1 MRKIFPL
8 SFITASFFVAAQ
20 VLAHQGATGIV
31 KERMDA
37 FKASQTHLKSAV
49 KAAKADNFDETQK
62 LARLLADWGTKMPD
76 FFPAGSDIMPSEA
89 APTIWSDM
97 EGFKRAATQFA
108 DAANQLAAAS
118 AARNKEAVF
127 ASIKQGRCQLQI
139 LSPRLS
145 PKIGL
150 KIIPAWQGS
159 GQFYPRHRL
168 SASGFPA
175 RRGIVLARR

>member
-8 SFITASFFVAAQ
+8 SFLAASFFVAAQ

-76 FFPAGSDIMPSEA
+76 FFPVAVISCHLKPRRLFGQTWWDLNAPQHSLQMPLIS
-89 APTIWSDM
+89 
-97 EGFKRAATQFA
+97 
-108 DAANQLAAAS
+108 
-118 AARNKEAVF
+118 
-127 ASIKQGRCQLQI
+127 
-139 LSPRLS
+139 
-145 PKIGL
+145 
-150 KIIPAWQGS
+150 
-159 GQFYPRHRL
+159 
-168 SASGFPA
+168 
-175 RRGIVLARR
+175 

>member
-8 SFITASFFVAAQ
+8 SFIAASFFVAAQ

-127 ASIKQGRCQLQI
+127 ASIKQVGASCK
-139 LSPRLS
+139 SC
-145 PKIGL
+145 
-150 KIIPAWQGS
+150 
-159 GQFYPRHRL
+159 HRVY
-168 SASGFPA
+168 
-175 RRGIVLARR
+175 RQK

>member
-49 KAAKADNFDETQK
+49 KAAKTDNFDETQK
-62 LARLLADWGTKMPD
+62 LARLLADWGAKMPEY
-76 FFPAGSDIMPSEA
+76 FPAGSDTMPSEA
-89 APTIWSDM
+89 APTIWSDP

-108 DAANQLAAAS
+108 DAANQLASAS
-118 AARNKEAVF
+118 AAKNKEAVF
-127 ASIKQGRCQLQI
+127 ASIKQVGASCKSCHRVY
-139 LSPRLS
+139 RL
-145 PKIGL
+145 K
-150 KIIPAWQGS
+150 
-159 GQFYPRHRL
+159 
-168 SASGFPA
+168 
-175 RRGIVLARR
+175 